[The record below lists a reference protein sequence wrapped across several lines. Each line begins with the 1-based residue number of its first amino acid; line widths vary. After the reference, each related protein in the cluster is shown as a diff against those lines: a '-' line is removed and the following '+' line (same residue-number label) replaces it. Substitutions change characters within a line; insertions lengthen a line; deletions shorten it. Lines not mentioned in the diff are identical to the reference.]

1 MDLNFD
7 LMLAPVGPVGE
18 NRNFHLKLQ
27 KLPYKLPEHS
37 LPHLFNLH
45 MTIKYAENYSK
56 NALTMINGFYDTL
69 NSLPLPQKILCA
81 ANNSIPPNKKTSLSN
96 CPNSSNQNNRKRNPY
111 KKLLRIQKLTPEK
124 KRREKNLIKG
134 HHKNNR
140 LYSHK

>member
-1 MDLNFD
+1 M
-7 LMLAPVGPVGE
+7 GK
-18 NRNFHLKLQ
+18 NR
-27 KLPYKLPEHS
+27 
-37 LPHLFNLH
+37 
-45 MTIKYAENYSK
+45 
-56 NALTMINGFYDTL
+56 
-69 NSLPLPQKILCA
+69 KILTKITKIVLQITRTFIILKIQWKYTYFILIWQLSMRKTISKMCSLWLMA
-81 ANNSIPPNKKTSLSN
+81 FMTRWIVHPKPQSSFVQLTIQFLRTKKPRSVN